1 MVDTWPHLQPKFVE
15 EEVDEVFDTAEQVPV
30 QLLTSAI
37 DADGL
42 GRQRGQLVLPA
53 VVLLAPVHN
62 GLEHQQQQ
70 DLQVV
75 LGKGTVRSFQ
85 LLPHTYTPQPCS
97 PSPLD
102 PAPA

>member
-1 MVDTWPHLQPKFVE
+1 MLNQDPSLEGSTDLWCLSPTRCGETHLQPKFVE
-15 EEVDEVFDTAEQVPV
+15 KEVDKVLGTAKQVPV
-30 QLLTSAI
+30 QLLAGAV

-42 GRQRGQLVLPA
+42 GGQRAQLVLPA

-75 LGKGTVRSFQ
+75 LGRGPVG
-85 LLPHTYTPQPCS
+85 LL
-97 PSPLD
+97 
-102 PAPA
+102 